1 MTQTPIPMANLQRR
15 ASTVQVIDTLAEIT
29 RHQNREL
36 IERSLVK
43 TLAETVACN
52 ELRLYRIV
60 RVPPEIELL
69 LIDQA
74 VNLPPQTGEQSPGF
88 DCSVSPDISDSI
100 VEAVESGEIISH
112 VGEVSC
118 VVYPVEDKNGG
129 IYAVLVQFVDRIRF
143 EEQRLT
149 HGLLRIYTNYLTLI
163 DESQRDKLTSL
174 LNRETLDE
182 TIIRLMTEKHVH
194 RVSVPGR
201 RQEDH
206 SSHWLGLLDI
216 DHFKQIN
223 DTRGHLFGDEVL
235 ILLAN
240 LMSNTLREEDLLF
253 RYGGEEFV
261 VIIDVPSIETARMV
275 FERLRKMIENHPFPQ
290 IGQVTAS
297 IGVVEIA
304 AQNGPSSVIGNADR
318 ALYFAKHA
326 GRNRV
331 EIYEELIKQHK
342 LRDLS
347 ESRTSSIDLF

>member
-1 MTQTPIPMANLQRR
+1 MANLQRR

-36 IERSLVK
+36 IEHSLVK
-43 TLAETVACN
+43 TLAETVTCN

-60 RVPPEIELL
+60 RIPPEIELL

-74 VNLPPQTGEQSPGF
+74 INLPRQAGEQPPGF
-88 DCSVSPDISDSI
+88 DCSVSPDVSDSI

-182 TIIRLMTEKHVH
+182 TIIRLMTEKHVN

-261 VIIDVPSIETARMV
+261 VIIDVPSMETARMV

-304 AQNGPSSVIGNADR
+304 TQNGPSSVIGNADR

-331 EIYEELIKQHK
+331 EIHEELIKQHK
-342 LRDLS
+342 LSDLS
-347 ESRTSSIDLF
+347 EARTSSIDLF